1 MIKVLIVDDSPVML
15 ELLRETLSADPK
27 IKIIGFAE
35 NGQQAFEF
43 VEKEKPDVITMDV
56 NMPVMNGL
64 DATRKIMENYPT
76 PIIIVSA
83 NFSPTDIKKTFMA
96 FEFGAVS
103 VSEKPRNY
111 GTPEYDRIAKQLC
124 QNIKLMSEIKVVKR
138 VAKNKQIIAPKT
150 FAETRETSFDD
161 SGKIDFIAI
170 GTSTGGPVVL
180 EKILSGLKS
189 DFSIPILI
197 VQHIA
202 KGFTKGLVDWLNNNS
217 KVKVVVGESSQKIE
231 PAHCYVAP
239 DDRHMTL
246 DSNLRIRLN
255 SNPPEYSLRP
265 AVSAMFRSIAENKLK
280 NCVSIL
286 LTGMGRDGAAE
297 LKMIKDIGAVTIAQ
311 NEESST
317 VFGMPGEAV
326 KLNAASHIYSPEQ
339 IINYLNKLNL

>member
-1 MIKVLIVDDSPVML
+1 MINVLIVDDSPVML
-15 ELLRETLSADPK
+15 ELLRETISADPK
-27 IKIIGFAE
+27 IKIIGTAE

-43 VEKEKPDVITMDV
+43 VQKNKPDVITMDV

-111 GTPEYDRIAKQLC
+111 GTPEYERTSKQLL

-138 VAKNKQIIAPKT
+138 VAKNKTYFTSKTTEEIAPI
-150 FAETRETSFDD
+150 AEQR
-161 SGKIDFIAI
+161 SGKIEFIAI

-180 EKILSGLKS
+180 EKILSGLKG

-202 KGFTKGLVDWLNNNS
+202 KGFTKGLVDWLNTNS
-217 KVKVVVGESSQKIE
+217 KLKVVVASDLEKIQ
-231 PAHCYVAP
+231 PSVCYVAP
-239 DDRHMTL
+239 DDHHML
-246 DSNLRIRLN
+246 IDSNLRIKL
-255 SNPPEYSLRP
+255 STTSPEHSLRP
-265 AVSAMFRSIAENKLK
+265 AVSALFRSVAMHGLK
-280 NCVSIL
+280 NSVAVL
-286 LTGMGRDGAAE
+286 LTGMGKDGAAE
-297 LKMIKDIGAVTIAQ
+297 LKLIKDIGATTIAQ
-311 NEESST
+311 DSESST
-317 VFGMPGEAV
+317 VFGMPGEAI
-326 KLNAASHIYSPEQ
+326 KLGAAVHVYSPEQ
-339 IINYLNKLNL
+339 IINYLNKLNT